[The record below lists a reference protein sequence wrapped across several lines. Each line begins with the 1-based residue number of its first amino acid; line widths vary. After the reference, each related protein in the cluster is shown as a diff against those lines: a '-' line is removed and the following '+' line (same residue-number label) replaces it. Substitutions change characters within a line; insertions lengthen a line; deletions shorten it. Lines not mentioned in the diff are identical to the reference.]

1 MTNLPEG
8 FHDWTMEEKSAYWD
22 EQRKQERGERQGRL
36 DQLAQEQLDAVKEVY
51 DALSGAMSS
60 LNECQDLWMSDVKKL
75 DDSMWQLRRQFNL
88 DKEEN

>member
-36 DQLAQEQLDAVKEVY
+36 DQLSQEQLDAVKEAY
-51 DALSGAMSS
+51 DAISGAMSS
-60 LNECQDLWMSDVKKL
+60 LGECQGLWLSDVKKL

-88 DKEEN
+88 DKEES

>member
-36 DQLAQEQLDAVKEVY
+36 DQLAQEQLDAVKEAY
-51 DALSGAMSS
+51 DAISGAMSS
-60 LNECQDLWMSDVKKL
+60 LGECQDLWLSDVKKL

>member
-36 DQLAQEQLDAVKEVY
+36 DQLSQEQLDAVKEAY
-51 DALSGAMSS
+51 DAISGAMSS
-60 LNECQDLWMSDVKKL
+60 LGECQDLWLSDVKKL

>member
-36 DQLAQEQLDAVKEVY
+36 DQLSQEQLDAVKEVY